1 MSKRAAVITLFGILG
16 ISASKNIIDGS
27 KNEEYWGKN
36 SKVKDGNGNL
46 LTLYHGSPIKDI
58 STFSTKNIGS
68 SSGSMGHYGYGIY
81 FTDSLLTAKNYGEY
95 VYKVHLNIK
104 NPFIPSVENYK
115 KLMEVADIP
124 QLKEQYQTLSY
135 NTSSFIN
142 ELIRTGR
149 IHSAMLIQKMVDEN
163 MDQYSVWDYILE
175 QDDLIPLVQS
185 QLNTS
190 MNMFIHTYLNYLDH
204 FSTNQRH
211 ILNNIEHYQEWCES
225 LGIDPEE
232 NMGFRNFVAMHWI
245 TALGAKSMYITQK
258 IKELGFDGII
268 ANNGF
273 EKEWVA
279 FYPEQIKI
287 LEIVNE

>member
-16 ISASKNIIDGS
+16 ISASKNIINGS
-27 KNEEYWGKN
+27 KNEEYWGEN
-36 SKVKDGNGNL
+36 SKVKDSNGDL

-81 FTDSLLTAKNYGEY
+81 FTDSLSTAKRYGEY

-104 NPFIPSVENYK
+104 NPFIPNIENYK
-115 KLMEVADIP
+115 KLMSVADIP
-124 QLKEQYQTLSY
+124 ELEEQYQILSFST
-135 NTSSFIN
+135 NSFIN

-149 IHSAMLIQKMVDEN
+149 IHTAMLIQKMVDEK

-185 QLNTS
+185 QLKTGINS
-190 MNMFIHTYLNYLDH
+190 FIHTYLNYLDH
-204 FSTNQRH
+204 FSTSHLH
-211 ILNNIEHYQEWCES
+211 IVHSIKHYQEWCES

-245 TALGAKSMYITQK
+245 TALGVRSMYITQK

-268 ANNGF
+268 ASNGF

-287 LEIVNE
+287 LGIVNE